1 MTLLNSS
8 HSINLIHYFQR
19 EAFCSNRQDYQIF
32 SSDLEQPYEDPHEYV
47 SDASMSTFH
56 FIYQNFVSYLFDDQ
70 SGDGIA
76 NTLLTANNQ
85 CNENFSPKPNLL
97 KNILNNAAN
106 VNKNELRMS
115 NPSYVDNNANDKILR
130 EFAELNLSKSFYS
143 DKNCFNF
150 TKNLKNCKKF
160 VCWSPKINNDCKTD
174 KLNDKLDE
182 KKIADDKDLLYQM
195 SHDLLKSIP
204 GLNSLEFFQFPST
217 PRRMVHVEVIHI
229 FKDMKNG
236 SSSTSCDT
244 SDTDGEQHSEA
255 NNLQSEALNG
265 ESAHASSTHVQKI
278 GQTSINRE
286 GDPKT
291 IQTSF
296 GSIIKNTYPPATLS
310 TRAGNGSEI
319 VKTIEKEQQ
328 KYAKLKN
335 DDVQIKKILSQEIGK
350 TNSSI
355 KIVACSSNA
364 PQVDPQKINRNQTL
378 INMLTQQVMLPTN
391 SNRHFIITSRADVMK
406 TENNITTVTSALPSH
421 QNVVKKVV
429 ATQGQSQLVQIL
441 NSPPSSFTMKT
452 LNTSVA
458 SSQAKP
464 PNQIVT
470 VSASGTN
477 NNNNF
482 KAELPTAAKQ
492 QQQQQ
497 GIVQFICKTDG
508 KIIHLTPI
516 CNNSAGGSSKKI
528 TYKVDTS
535 GAKGPTILHHANQQ
549 IIINNPLK
557 KSDNQNILT
566 IIQKQDDGDKKNKS
580 PMLSVSQSSST
591 PTSPISTRS
600 IYEETYAKFIQ
611 TSSSGKPTDMGLLTI
626 SSSPINSPITSTTQ
640 SSIIQKI
647 GKTVIQ
653 SSNQVLP
660 KFNQAFGKTIFAT
673 NSSLNEQ
680 MRNKIVGSKE
690 IMTTRHMTVN
700 FPDTKP
706 VTKVTRTVSEIKS
719 TDAGTLLSLIE
730 NESAD
735 KSLPTL
741 QSALQSSLL
750 YARPIGNGKLLASNS
765 NNVLLTALR
774 NNNQTGNVRIITSIS
789 DNVNRAGGAIM
800 SPMRI
805 SVPIQIPKLINT
817 SVRSQTPGTYRQQI
831 VIATAPSRMP
841 QTTMNSQQNTS
852 KLESLL
858 MTSQPTVVKQEVEI
872 EQNHQQQQI
881 KMEVKQKKNVDHSTL
896 EQLREFDMVLEQVL
910 ERSSSEMTST
920 SMSSPPTPESSNHL
934 SPKKQV
940 IVDSKIKTEMKLNAV
955 TITSIS
961 PSVSPS
967 PKSVS
972 SCANPALK
980 VVPKL
985 QEDEHTAQRILDILA
1000 NYKEQVRN
1008 SPDLNN
1014 KPAPR
1019 RRANPPTNPP
1029 AAKRKKIVAS
1039 GSMGSLKTSSKFGS
1053 TSDMM
1058 TDTMGSEED
1067 SSCGMGS
1074 GVASTGS
1081 MNNSPQPQDIDDQ
1094 TDVSMDNNFYME
1106 DSKRETALSPQSSS
1120 SSVATSPSHNKF
1132 PLSRRLI
1139 LTETKTSSGS
1149 EMSPSAN
1156 KSIVFTNAS
1165 TASSGSLGTSIERF
1179 AGHGSTAAVL
1189 MPGNYLLPMNVLKGG
1204 QQLAI
1209 LSSNNGQKI
1218 IAVPTNQLVSNS
1230 SGTSI
1235 ILQRYLNQANDTG
1248 NKTVLSTTDAS
1259 QNAFKSIRLQQ
1270 NPTVSYINSNN
1281 NNSASSHGNT
1291 LYIRPIQNMS
1301 THHLGDTK
1309 TIISNHQTVIKQ
1321 EDDATRDSQ
1330 NSKFV
1335 SDKTLI
1341 TEIIQQQQQL
1351 SHTHQH
1357 PQQNFMIKF
1366 NEHQPSDPRS
1376 SSSIMF
1382 VSNSNSTTSSFVE
1395 AKEVLPETP
1404 KIKIEEIDYDDYMRE
1419 DAIDLLNE
1427 SDSMAK
1433 SPMLNTKIEVDE
1445 NTNSNHESNNLI
1457 YDDSGVKMENEQ
1469 EQKFQHFPI
1478 ILNSC
1483 HGKSL
1488 GVNHVSTSKNIKGFL
1503 IDPTN
1508 KIVMYSDRKPA
1519 TVEKEFFNQ
1528 KSFSEE
1534 CADLGVDEPIA
1545 SDLFPEADL
1554 LFDSDSPKF
1563 DQINSHDGTMHIKK
1577 ELENGQVLLEMNYNH
1592 NMETESWLNFD
1603 TEEELVDDSQV
1614 VNGGGGSGVGH
1625 SGDLKAYF

>member
-1 MTLLNSS
+1 
-8 HSINLIHYFQR
+8 
-19 EAFCSNRQDYQIF
+19 
-32 SSDLEQPYEDPHEYV
+32 
-47 SDASMSTFH
+47 
-56 FIYQNFVSYLFDDQ
+56 
-70 SGDGIA
+70 
-76 NTLLTANNQ
+76 
-85 CNENFSPKPNLL
+85 
-97 KNILNNAAN
+97 
-106 VNKNELRMS
+106 MS
-115 NPSYVDNNANDKILR
+115 NSIYVDNIANNKIMGNYANVDL
-130 EFAELNLSKSFYS
+130 FKTFYS
-143 DKNCFNF
+143 DKNKKNF
-150 TKNLKNCKKF
+150 TKNLKNSKKF
-160 VCWSPKINNDCKTD
+160 CHWTPKVNNDYFD
-174 KLNDKLDE
+174 NDDFIDKLD
-182 KKIADDKDLLYQM
+182 KKVDNDKDLLYQM
-195 SHDLLKSIP
+195 SHDIFDSIP
-204 GLNSLEFFQFPST
+204 GLNSFEFFQFPST
-217 PRRMVHVEVIHI
+217 PRRMVHVKVIHVY
-229 FKDMKNG
+229 KDMKNG
-236 SSSTSCDT
+236 SSSTSCDN
-244 SDTDGEQHSEA
+244 SDTDGEQHSET
-255 NNLQSEALNG
+255 NNLQSDNFNG
-265 ESAHASSTHVQKI
+265 ESSHASSTHVQRI

-286 GDPKT
+286 SDPKT

-310 TRAGNGSEI
+310 NRSGANEI
-319 VKTIEKEQQ
+319 IKTIEKDQQ

-335 DDVQIKKILSQEIGK
+335 EEVQIKKITNHHDLSAINK
-350 TNSSI
+350 VNSNI
-355 KIVACSSNA
+355 KIVACGSSSSQVEA
-364 PQVDPQKINRNQTL
+364 PKHNRNQTL

-391 SNRHFIITSRADVMK
+391 SNRHFIITSNKADMTK
-406 TENNITTVTSALPSH
+406 TDNNITTVTSSLPSH
-421 QNVVKKVV
+421 QNVLKKVV
-429 ATQGQSQLVQIL
+429 TSTGQSQLVQIL
-441 NSPPSSFTMKT
+441 NSPPSSFTMKS

-458 SSQAKP
+458 TSQSKP
-464 PNQIVT
+464 LNQVVT
-470 VSASGTN
+470 VASTTAN
-477 NNNNF
+477 NTF
-482 KAELPTAAKQ
+482 KAELPTAVK
-492 QQQQQ
+492 QQ

-528 TYKVDTS
+528 TYKVDTT

-566 IIQKQDDGDKKNKS
+566 IIQKQDDGEKKNKS
-580 PMLSVSQSSST
+580 PMLTVSQSSST
-591 PTSPISTRS
+591 PVSPISTRS
-600 IYEETYAKFIQ
+600 MFEETYAKFIQ
-611 TSSSGKPTDMGLLTI
+611 TSSTSKSSDMGLLTI
-626 SSSPINSPITSTTQ
+626 SSSPINTPITSSTQ

-653 SSNQVLP
+653 QSGQALP
-660 KFNQAFGKTIFAT
+660 KFNHAFGKTVFTTNAT
-673 NSSLNEQ
+673 INDQ
-680 MRNKIVGSKE
+680 MKNKIVCSKE
-690 IMTTRHMTVN
+690 TLTSRQTAVS
-700 FPDTKP
+700 FTETKP
-706 VTKVTRTVSEIKS
+706 ITKLTRTVAEIKS

-730 NESAD
+730 NDNTD
-735 KSLPTL
+735 KQLPTL
-741 QSALQSSLL
+741 QTALQNSLL

-774 NNNQTGNVRIITSIS
+774 GNNQTSNVRIITSVPE
-789 DNVNRAGGAIM
+789 NVTRSSGALM
-800 SPMRI
+800 APMRI

-817 SVRSQTPGTYRQQI
+817 SVRPQTAGNFRQQI
-831 VIATAPSRMP
+831 VIATAPTRI
-841 QTTMNSQQNTS
+841 QQATVNSQQTGS

-858 MTSQPTVVKQEVEI
+858 MTSQPAVVKQEVEVEQHQVKI
-872 EQNHQQQQI
+872 EP
-881 KMEVKQKKNVDHSTL
+881 KQKKNVDHSTL

-910 ERSSSEMTST
+910 ERSSSEVTAT
-920 SMSSPPTPESSNHL
+920 SMSSPPTPESVNNSTP
-934 SPKKQV
+934 SKQGM
-940 IVDSKIKTEMKLNAV
+940 SETKFKTEIKLNSV

-967 PKSVS
+967 PKVT
-972 SCANPALK
+972 SCGSN
-980 VVPKL
+980 VVKAAPKL

-1029 AAKRKKIVAS
+1029 VAKRKKIIVS
-1039 GSMGSLKTSSKFGS
+1039 GNMKTSSKFGS

-1081 MNNSPQPQDIDDQ
+1081 MNNSPQPNDID
-1094 TDVSMDNNFYME
+1094 DVSMDNNFYME
-1106 DSKRETALSPQSSS
+1106 DLKRETALSPQSSN

-1132 PLSRRLI
+1132 SISRRLI
-1139 LTETKTSSGS
+1139 LTETKVSPGN
-1149 EMSPSAN
+1149 EMNQSPSKN
-1156 KSIVFTNAS
+1156 IVITS
-1165 TASSGSLGTSIERF
+1165 TQPSPSGGAIERNMT
-1179 AGHGSTAAVL
+1179 GQGSTAVL

-1218 IAVPTNQLVSNS
+1218 IAVPTNQLVGNS

-1235 ILQRYLNQANDTG
+1235 ILQRYLNQANEAG
-1248 NKTVLSTTDAS
+1248 NKTGVSNDTS
-1259 QNAFKSIRLQQ
+1259 QNAFKSVRLQQ
-1270 NPTVSYINSNN
+1270 SPSIAYVNNKINSSGP
-1281 NNSASSHGNT
+1281 SANT

-1301 THHLGDTK
+1301 NNLNDNK
-1309 TIISNHQTVIKQ
+1309 TIISNQPTLIKQ
-1321 EDDATRDSQ
+1321 DDDATSDSQ

-1357 PQQNFMIKF
+1357 PQQNFMIKL

-1382 VSNSNSTTSSFVE
+1382 VSNTNSTTSSFVE
-1395 AKEVLPETP
+1395 NTEISVENP
-1404 KIKIEEIDYDDYMRE
+1404 KIKIEEMDYDEYMKE
-1419 DAIDLLNE
+1419 DAIDLLSE
-1427 SDSMAK
+1427 SEAMAK

-1445 NTNSNHESNNLI
+1445 NTNSNHETNNLI
-1457 YDDSGVKMENEQ
+1457 YDNSVVKMEAEQ
-1469 EQKFQHFPI
+1469 ERKFQHFPI

-1483 HGKSL
+1483 HGKTL
-1488 GVNHVSTSKNIKGFL
+1488 GVNHITNSRNIKGFL
-1503 IDPTN
+1503 IDPSN
-1508 KIVMYSDRKPA
+1508 KIVMYNDRKPA
-1519 TVEKEFFNQ
+1519 TIEKEFFNQ

-1554 LFDSDSPKF
+1554 LFDSGSPKF
-1563 DQINSHDGTMHIKK
+1563 DQINSHDGAMHIKK

-1603 TEEELVDDSQV
+1603 TEEELVDGSQI
-1614 VNGGGGSGVGH
+1614 NDGGGGDGH